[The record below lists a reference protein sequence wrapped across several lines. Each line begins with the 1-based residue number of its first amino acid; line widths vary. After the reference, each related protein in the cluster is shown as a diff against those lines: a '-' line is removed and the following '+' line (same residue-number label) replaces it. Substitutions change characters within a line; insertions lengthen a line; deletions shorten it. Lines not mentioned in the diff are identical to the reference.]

1 MIKAGYEYLLAY
13 KITVPIY
20 DYTVKFCDRYIGKY
34 SRLYEQITQAARS
47 GMQNISE
54 GNKEKSLENY
64 IKLTGIARGSQEE
77 LLKDFLSFARQKK
90 IPIWPKEKV
99 YREIREIRIIWEI
112 LRKTPYLP
120 DSPNFP
126 PLPNSLEQ
134 IVNLMIT
141 LINQANYLI
150 DKLIA
155 SLEQKFINEG
165 GFRENLFK
173 KRLEEKNKNKR

>member
-20 DYTVKFCDRYIGKY
+20 DYTVEFCDHYIGKF
-34 SRLYEQITQAARS
+34 SRNYEQMTQAGRS

-77 LLKDFLSFARQKK
+77 LLKDFLAFARQRK
-90 IPIWPKEKV
+90 IPVWPKDRVK
-99 YREIREIRIIWEI
+99 REIREIGVIWEI

-126 PLPNSLEQ
+126 PLPNNPEQ
-134 IVNLMIT
+134 AVNLMIT

-150 DKLIA
+150 DKLLA
-155 SLEQKFINEG
+155 SLENKFIREG
-165 GFRENLFK
+165 GFREKLFQ
-173 KRLEEKNKNKR
+173 KRREFRNKI